1 MPDSIKLLKRRRFLP
16 FFLTQLLGAFNDN
29 LYKNG
34 LTIFIAF
41 QAVNMTQ
48 GSSYTLVN
56 VAAGLFILPFFL
68 FSPIAGQLADKFEKS
83 MLIRRI
89 KLLEVFVMLLGA
101 LAFYLQDTWLL
112 IAILFLMGTQSSL
125 FGPVKYSLLPQA
137 LHPEELI
144 GGNAMVE
151 FGTFLAILLGL
162 IAGVFIIGIGTTAL
176 GIAVVSV
183 AFIGYWISR
192 SIPTLAAAAP
202 ELRISFN
209 IFSQTYNILRDAY
222 QNKTVFYSIMGISW
236 FWFIGITYITQLPN
250 YVRYELG
257 GDEQVYVLLLA
268 MFSIGIGAGSFLC
281 ERMSGR
287 IVEIGLVPIGA
298 LGLTLFGVDIFF
310 NQSVTNSDILI
321 DPMTFI
327 TDSKNLRV
335 ILDILMLGIFGGI
348 YIVPLYALVQ
358 QRSEE
363 KKRSRIIAANNV
375 LGAMFMVIAAL
386 YGLFVLSAGVSI
398 STLFLITAIMNAAVA
413 LFIFKLVPEFIMRL
427 LIWLVIHTV
436 YRVDKIGL
444 DKIPDSGPAIL
455 ICNHVSFVDALILAG
470 SIKRPIRFVMYYR
483 IYQLPILSFVFK
495 TANAIPIAGANEH
508 AGLTKLAFNRVSEA
522 LNDGELV
529 CIFPEGKITESGEM
543 QPFKPGV
550 IKILQRDPVPV
561 IPLALRGLW
570 GSFFSRKYGN
580 AMSRWFPRGW
590 FSRIELVAGNAI
602 DASNASTESLYRRIS
617 VLRGKKP

>member
-1 MPDSIKLLKRRRFLP
+1 MPDSIKLLKHRRFLP

-41 QAVNMTQ
+41 QAANI
-48 GSSYTLVN
+48 SKDASNSLVN
-56 VAAGLFILPFFL
+56 IAAGLFILPFFL

-89 KLLEVFVMLLGA
+89 KLLEVSIMLLGA
-101 LAFYLQDTWLL
+101 LAFYLKSAELL

-137 LHPEELI
+137 LQPEELI

-151 FGTFLAILLGL
+151 FGTFMAILLGL

-176 GIAVVSV
+176 GIAVVIV
-183 AFIGYWISR
+183 ALLGYWVSR
-192 SIPTLAAAAP
+192 SIPALAAAAP
-202 ELRISFN
+202 ELQISFN
-209 IFSQTYNILRDAY
+209 IFSQTRNILRDARE
-222 QNKTVFYSIMGISW
+222 NRTVFYSIMGISW

-250 YVRYELG
+250 YVRYELA

-310 NQSVTNSDILI
+310 NQSANTSGVLIEPIAFVSDTN
-321 DPMTFI
+321 
-327 TDSKNLRV
+327 NLRL
-335 ILDILMLGIFGGI
+335 ILDILMLGVSGGI

-358 QRSEE
+358 QRSNE
-363 KKRSRIIAANNV
+363 KKRSRIIAANNM
-375 LGAMFMVIAAL
+375 LNALFMVVAAL
-386 YGLFVLSAGVSI
+386 YGFFALSNGIDIPS
-398 STLFLITAIMNAAVA
+398 LFLIMAIMNAAIV
-413 LFIFKLVPEFIMRL
+413 LFIFTLVPEFIMRL
-427 LIWLVIHTV
+427 IIWLVIHIA
-436 YRVDKIGL
+436 YRVDKTGL
-444 DKIPDSGPAIL
+444 DKIPDTGPAVL

-495 TANAIPIAGANEH
+495 TANAIPIAGANEDS
-508 AGLTKLAFNRVSEA
+508 GLTKLAYNRISEA
-522 LNDGELV
+522 LQDGELV
-529 CIFPEGKITESGEM
+529 CIFPEGKITESGELAE
-543 QPFKPGV
+543 FRPGV
-550 IKILQRDPVPV
+550 IKILKRDPVPI

-570 GSFFSRKYGN
+570 GSFFSRKYGT

-590 FSRIELVAGNAI
+590 FSRIELIAGGAL
-602 DASNASTESLYRRIS
+602 DPTDASTESLYRRIS
-617 VLRGKKP
+617 VLRGKRL